1 MKKRIAAIF
10 LIVMSCLILCSCENK
25 KVTAADDLIS
35 SIGEV
40 TLDSGDDITKAEKA
54 VNELSKKEHEQLK
67 NLKDLENARAV
78 YDDLVAKHNAERVMT
93 SIDKIGENVFLD
105 DENKIRAVRKAYDL
119 CDDKAHEYITNYDKL
134 LKAEESL
141 SKLKVED
148 VIQKIA
154 AIGTVT
160 LESELDVTEVSIEYN
175 DLTSDEKNKVSNSE
189 VLTNA
194 IKRLDEL
201 KNDWQAQED
210 AKKAEKAAAEKRAAE
225 AQWKDERTINMNGKQ
240 VWKVYAR
247 GSELHF
253 TGNFRGSGYFGITV
267 LDSNQDFFALVTNE
281 IGDCD
286 IDKSIDGLTPG
297 GMYYIKIE
305 CTEGTWSC
313 GWSGTYGQ

>member
-10 LIVMSCLILCSCENK
+10 LIVMSCLILCSCKSRKAIATDN
-25 KVTAADDLIS
+25 LIS
-35 SIGEV
+35 DIGEV
-40 TLDSGDDITKAEKA
+40 TIDSEDDITKAENA
-54 VNELSKKEHEQLK
+54 VKSLTEKEYKQLE
-67 NLKDLENARAV
+67 NLKDLENARAS
-78 YDDLVAKHNAERVMT
+78 YDDLVAKHSAEQVMAA
-93 SIDKIGENVFLD
+93 IDKIGESISLD
-105 DENKIRAVRKAYDL
+105 DKNVIQTARSKYNL
-119 CDDKAHEYITNYDKL
+119 CDDKAREYITNYDKL
-134 LKAEESL
+134 VKAEESL
-141 SKLKVED
+141 SKLKVDD

-154 AIGTVT
+154 SIGTVT
-160 LESELDVTEVSIEYN
+160 LKSELAVSKARVGYSNLTPDEQSRVT
-175 DLTSDEKNKVSNSE
+175 NSQ
-189 VLTNA
+189 VLTDA
-194 IKRLDEL
+194 TERLDEL
-201 KNDWQAQED
+201 WSDWRTQEY
-210 AKKAEKAAAEKRAAE
+210 AKAAAEKSAAE
-225 AQWKDERTINMNGKQ
+225 AQWKDERTINISGKQ

>member
-10 LIVMSCLILCSCENK
+10 LIVMSCLILCSCK
-25 KVTAADDLIS
+25 SRKAIAADNLIS
-35 SIGEV
+35 DIGEV
-40 TLDSGDDITKAEKA
+40 TMDSEGDITKAENA
-54 VNELSKKEHEQLK
+54 VKNLTEKEYKQLE
-67 NLKDLENARAV
+67 NLKDLENARAS
-78 YDDLVAKHNAERVMT
+78 YDDLVAKHSAEQVMAA
-93 SIDKIGENVFLD
+93 IDKIGENISLD
-105 DENKIRAVRKAYDL
+105 DKTIIQTARSKYNL
-119 CDDKAHEYITNYDKL
+119 CDDKAREYITNYDKL
-134 LKAEESL
+134 VKAEESL
-141 SKLKVED
+141 SKLKVDD

-154 AIGTVT
+154 SIGTVT
-160 LESELDVTEVSIEYN
+160 LKSELAVSKARVGYSNLTPDEQSRVT
-175 DLTSDEKNKVSNSE
+175 NSQ
-189 VLTNA
+189 VLTDA
-194 IKRLDEL
+194 TERLDEL
-201 KNDWQAQED
+201 WSDWRTQEY
-210 AKKAEKAAAEKRAAE
+210 ARTAAEKSAEE
-225 AQWKDERTINMNGKQ
+225 AQWKDERTININGKQ

-253 TGNFRGSGYFGITV
+253 TGNFRGSGYFGIKV

>member
-1 MKKRIAAIF
+1 MKKRAVVILLIAI
-10 LIVMSCLILCSCENK
+10 SCLSLSSCENK
-25 KVTAADDLIS
+25 KVIAAEDLIS
-35 SIGEV
+35 NIGNV
-40 TLDSGDDITKAEKA
+40 TLDSEDDITKAENA
-54 VNELSKKEHEQLK
+54 VSELSEKEYKQLE
-67 NLKDLENARAV
+67 NLEDLENARAV
-78 YDDLVAKHNAERVMT
+78 YDDLVAKHDAERVMT
-93 SIDKIGENVFLD
+93 SIDKIGENVSLD
-105 DENKIRAVRKAYDL
+105 DENKIRAIRKAYNL
-119 CDDKAHEYITNYDKL
+119 CDDRAREYITNYDKL
-134 LKAEESL
+134 VKAEESI
-141 SKLKVED
+141 SKLKVDD

-160 LESELDVTEVSIEYN
+160 LESELDITEVSIEYN
-175 DLTSDEKNKVSNSE
+175 DLTSDEKSKVSNSE
-189 VLTNA
+189 ALTNA

-210 AKKAEKAAAEKRAAE
+210 AKKAEKVAAEKSAAE
-225 AQWKDERTINMNGKQ
+225 AQWKDERTINISGKQ